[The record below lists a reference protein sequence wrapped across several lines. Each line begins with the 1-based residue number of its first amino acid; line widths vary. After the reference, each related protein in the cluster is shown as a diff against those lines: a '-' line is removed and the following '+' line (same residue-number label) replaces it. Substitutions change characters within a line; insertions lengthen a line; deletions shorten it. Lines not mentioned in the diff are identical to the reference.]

1 MDKCGTT
8 DLFARISRH
17 PDVVPNI
24 KNKET
29 MWWSWERYGKS
40 SVMQW
45 HSRSFLLLLCIDDQT
60 LKQSWRQI
68 FPHWM
73 KENKQRSA
81 FVALFRNLKLIIQ
94 LVFSQTHTTMIFFL
108 QIFYWN
114 LLYSTQ
120 DKFKRKICTI
130 VLWLMLW
137 ISCLSEE
144 TGHRFCVIWIV
155 YTWWY

>member
-94 LVFSQTHTTMIFFL
+94 LVFSQTHTTMMFFSDSL
-108 QIFYWN
+108 LKFIIQHARQIQVKN
-114 LLYSTQ
+114 LYY
-120 DKFKRKICTI
+120 C
-130 VLWLMLW
+130 LM
-137 ISCLSEE
+137 
-144 TGHRFCVIWIV
+144 THAMNFVFIWRN
-155 YTWWY
+155 